1 MGRAPRCGRA
11 DGQLEGSSLCGRSGW
26 GRWWVSAGCRMA
38 QQLQERGTGG
48 VASGL
53 LILFDDGIGG
63 TADGAEALLSTSARA
78 AATPLTAAPSDS
90 LLLRQSSRMTT
101 PRASCCITTL
111 RVSFCLPPPAPCYRY
126 HVPDAD
132 ACAAVET
139 EKVYFLL
146 GFVLQV
152 SPPAFALRAGLFA
165 LTLCRRRRGCW
176 LTCKGLRTTVLCWP
190 PSAAWHT
197 PKPCTAGLAP
207 SVQGAPVA

>member
-1 MGRAPRCGRA
+1 MGRWG
-11 DGQLEGSSLCGRSGW
+11 GW
-26 GRWWVSAGCRMA
+26 GARMA
-38 QQLQERGTGG
+38 QEHQHATDG

-63 TADGAEALLSTSARA
+63 TADGAEALLSTSA
-78 AATPLTAAPSDS
+78 
-90 LLLRQSSRMTT
+90 Q
-101 PRASCCITTL
+101 
-111 RVSFCLPPPAPCYRY
+111 LPPLSPPPPLISCSAAVVEDDDTPGKLLYYHPPCELLPFRCRPCCCC
-126 HVPDAD
+126 HLSDAD

-152 SPPAFALRAGLFA
+152 SPPACVLRAGRLFA

-176 LTCKGLRTTVLCWP
+176 LTCKGLRTIVLCWP
-190 PSAAWHT
+190 LSAAWRT

>member
-1 MGRAPRCGRA
+1 
-11 DGQLEGSSLCGRSGW
+11 
-26 GRWWVSAGCRMA
+26 MA
-38 QQLQERGTGG
+38 QEHQHATDG

-63 TADGAEALLSTSARA
+63 TADGAEALLSTSA
-78 AATPLTAAPSDS
+78 
-90 LLLRQSSRMTT
+90 Q
-101 PRASCCITTL
+101 
-111 RVSFCLPPPAPCYRY
+111 LPPLSPPPPLISCSAAVVEDDDTPGKLLYYHPPCEPLPFRCRPCCCC
-126 HVPDAD
+126 HVSDAD

-207 SVQGAPVA
+207 SV